1 MNPKVLI
8 IVSGGVACVY
18 ADPGVGV
25 VIADFDDLK
34 ATDPNAI
41 TPIHSSFQ
49 PLMELA
55 GIVGDW
61 PLSEHDAVLDEAR
74 HPEVVRGTYER
85 EVRMFD
91 RDSSTGHYV
100 GDSGFCRGSE
110 EDSQV
115 DQRRSDQ

>member
-1 MNPKVLI
+1 MNPKVL
-8 IVSGGVACVY
+8 VVVTGGVACAY
-18 ADPGVGV
+18 ADCCIDV

-34 ATDPNAI
+34 AANPADI

-74 HPEVVRGTYER
+74 HPEVVGG
-85 EVRMFD
+85 VA
-91 RDSSTGHYV
+91 
-100 GDSGFCRGSE
+100 
-110 EDSQV
+110 
-115 DQRRSDQ
+115 

>member
-8 IVSGGVACVY
+8 VVTGGVACAY
-18 ADPGVGV
+18 ADRGVDV

-34 ATDPNAI
+34 ATDPAAI

-55 GIVGDW
+55 GIIGDW

-74 HPEVVRGTYER
+74 HPEVVGG
-85 EVRMFD
+85 VA
-91 RDSSTGHYV
+91 
-100 GDSGFCRGSE
+100 
-110 EDSQV
+110 
-115 DQRRSDQ
+115 